1 MTVRIHSEVTLG
13 SDSEEFALDRRWLA
27 LQRLLQ
33 SPKFNQASRLSAFLL
48 YVTQK
53 ALEGKPEEA
62 TEQQVGIHVFGCPPG
77 YNPAEDNVVRSTARQ
92 LRERLALY
100 YQEEGHND
108 EIKLIL
114 ARGTYLPRFEE
125 NQPAAPAAEPAIPEG
140 LPPASRMSGL
150 QAAAAVMM
158 LALVAGGV
166 WWLNRDR
173 NPLWNQLLES
183 PRAVLLVPGDSGTV
197 LRQNL
202 SGQMVGVAEYASGKF
217 LEAPQARVDARI
229 LEDVGGRRY
238 TSFSDLKFAARLSML
253 PQLNPAR
260 FSIRFARD
268 LHVDDLKGA
277 NVILVGSPQ
286 GNPWV
291 ELFHKDL
298 NFRIVS
304 DEPSRTLTVQNRQP
318 LPGELAQ
325 YTYSVGDKD
334 HRAYALL
341 SLTRNLDRSGYVL
354 LVQGTTV
361 AGIEAATDFL
371 FEEAAMRPILAQAGE
386 RGFEVLLE
394 TGNIA
399 ASGVGTVVRAK
410 RFRSF

>member
-1 MTVRIHSEVTLG
+1 
-13 SDSEEFALDRRWLA
+13 
-27 LQRLLQ
+27 
-33 SPKFNQASRLSAFLL
+33 
-48 YVTQK
+48 
-53 ALEGKPEEA
+53 
-62 TEQQVGIHVFGCPPG
+62 
-77 YNPAEDNVVRSTARQ
+77 
-92 LRERLALY
+92 
-100 YQEEGHND
+100 
-108 EIKLIL
+108 
-114 ARGTYLPRFEE
+114 
-125 NQPAAPAAEPAIPEG
+125 
-140 LPPASRMSGL
+140 
-150 QAAAAVMM
+150 
-158 LALVAGGV
+158 
-166 WWLNRDR
+166 
-173 NPLWNQLLES
+173 
-183 PRAVLLVPGDSGTV
+183 
-197 LRQNL
+197 
-202 SGQMVGVAEYASGKF
+202 
-217 LEAPQARVDARI
+217 
-229 LEDVGGRRY
+229 
-238 TSFSDLKFAARLSML
+238 
-253 PQLNPAR
+253 
-260 FSIRFARD
+260 
-268 LHVDDLKGA
+268 
-277 NVILVGSPQ
+277 
-286 GNPWV
+286 V

>member
-1 MTVRIHSEVTLG
+1 
-13 SDSEEFALDRRWLA
+13 
-27 LQRLLQ
+27 
-33 SPKFNQASRLSAFLL
+33 
-48 YVTQK
+48 
-53 ALEGKPEEA
+53 
-62 TEQQVGIHVFGCPPG
+62 VGIHVFGRPPG

>member
-1 MTVRIHSEVTLG
+1 MKMTERSQSEAFPGAAAV
-13 SDSEEFALDRRWLA
+13 EFTRDRRWLA
-27 LQRLLQ
+27 VQRLLQ
-33 SPKFNQASRLSAFLL
+33 SPKFNQATRLSTFLL

-62 TEQQVGIHVFGCPPG
+62 TEQQVGIHVFGRPPG

-100 YQEEGHND
+100 YQEEGSQD
-108 EIKLIL
+108 EIKVLL

-125 NQPAAPAAEPAIPEG
+125 DRPPAPVVAPAPRH
-140 LPPASRMSGL
+140 LPWRTA
-150 QAAAAVMM
+150 
-158 LALVAGGV
+158 LALILIPLCTLGA
-166 WWLNRDR
+166 WWLGRDR
-173 NPLWNQLLES
+173 NPLWELLLQS
-183 PRAVLLVPGDSGTV
+183 PHAVLLVPGDSGTV

-202 SGQMVGVAEYASGKF
+202 TGQPVGVAEYASGKF
-217 LEAPQARVDARI
+217 LAARQPRLDPQI
-229 LEDVGGRRY
+229 LEDVSGRRY

-253 PQLNPAR
+253 PQLTRER

-291 ELFHKDL
+291 ELFHTDL
-298 NFRIVS
+298 NFHIVS
-304 DEPSRTLTVQNRQP
+304 DELSRTLTVHNRQP
-318 LPGELAQ
+318 APGEPAHF
-325 YTYSVGDKD
+325 TYAAADPER
-334 HRAYALL
+334 RAYALL
-341 SLTRNLDRSGYVL
+341 ALTHNLDRSGYVL

-371 FEEAAMRPILAQAGE
+371 FSDASMRPILDEAHSPTTGLRA
-386 RGFEVLLE
+386 FEVLLE

-410 RFRSF
+410 RFRPI